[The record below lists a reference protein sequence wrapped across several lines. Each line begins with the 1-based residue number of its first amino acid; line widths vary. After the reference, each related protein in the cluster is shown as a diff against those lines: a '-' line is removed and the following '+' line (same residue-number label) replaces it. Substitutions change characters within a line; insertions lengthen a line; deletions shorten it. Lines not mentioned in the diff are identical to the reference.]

1 MDPIFDLIQNVP
13 FQRLMY
19 IIIDKAHQIYQI
31 VIIVSYNSQH
41 RVHGQKLMR
50 VNAPQGDSSILR
62 PLKKLISDFQN
73 SMAWLQF
80 LKRIYDPKLFKR
92 QSIPTLQRSLS
103 TFHSLTISS
112 VYKWLFTPV
121 IFIKVLWGP
130 DFWKKFNKIGQPLT
144 IKITRFGSPW
154 RIGRNSFS
162 MRFQMI
168 QRSLSRTGRPVSEG
182 KFKDLNSEWMLGVGS
197 RSKRVATGLGFTSLY
212 KQTDG
217 VSNIKLNYSALYIPF
232 QFDFLSILIS

>member
-1 MDPIFDLIQNVP
+1 MDPIFDLIQSVP

-31 VIIVSYNSQH
+31 H

-73 SMAWLQF
+73 SMAWIYF
-80 LKRIYDPKLFKR
+80 LKRIYDPKLFKK
-92 QSIPTLQRSLS
+92 QSILTLQRSLS

-112 VYKWLFTPV
+112 VYKWLFAPCFGV
-121 IFIKVLWGP
+121 LIFGKNLP
-130 DFWKKFNKIGQPLT
+130 KQASLQPLKCFKDHQVWKPMEDRPELLLYAVSDD
-144 IKITRFGSPW
+144 IEESFEN
-154 RIGRNSFS
+154 GRS
-162 MRFQMI
+162 
-168 QRSLSRTGRPVSEG
+168 VSEG
-182 KFKDLNSEWMLGVGS
+182 KFKGLNSEWMLGVGS
-197 RSKRVATGLGFTSLY
+197 RSKREATGLGFTSLY

-217 VSNIKLNYSALYIPF
+217 VSNIKLNYSALYN
-232 QFDFLSILIS
+232 LNKILLIWLI